1 MNLKLKLCTLLCLG
15 FGSLFTPP
23 NIQAELLKTENFEYE
38 ANSLNT
44 LPAEAGWI
52 QATAKTVTENI
63 DLVEQP
69 LSYSGYHETAV
80 GKAVHIN
87 PEYATATTQ
96 GFALK
101 ATDNGITSGTVYT
114 SFLLKVNSISNATGN
129 MVFTFAGANKD
140 GFTANNTNLSQHGR
154 LLIAKGSTDTKFK
167 IKTSKN
173 STATKC
179 TTLEEEYD
187 LGTTYL
193 VVMSYE
199 FVDGAKND
207 IFSLWINPATDGT
220 QPDAIHSEYDTA
232 GDVSDK
238 FGIQGVRVYQYKSV
252 APDAVIDAI
261 KVATSWADL
270 FPNDDPQPTA
280 KLEVTPT
287 AIDFADGMAVLQGE
301 SVSKTIVVKGTGL
314 TGSYPYFQGRS
325 RYA

>member
-187 LGTTYL
+187 LGTTYRL
-193 VVMSYE
+193 P
-199 FVDGAKND
+199 
-207 IFSLWINPATDGT
+207 I
-220 QPDAIHSEYDTA
+220 
-232 GDVSDK
+232 
-238 FGIQGVRVYQYKSV
+238 
-252 APDAVIDAI
+252 
-261 KVATSWADL
+261 
-270 FPNDDPQPTA
+270 
-280 KLEVTPT
+280 
-287 AIDFADGMAVLQGE
+287 
-301 SVSKTIVVKGTGL
+301 
-314 TGSYPYFQGRS
+314 
-325 RYA
+325 